1 MFVLAFSWLFCVC
14 FCRSFLSLV
23 FTGYVSSFS
32 ICFKAG
38 LVVLNSLNF
47 CLPVN
52 LLISSSIL
60 NKIFVHYSKVGYR
73 FFSFTTLNISFI
85 PFWPAVSAEISAV
98 NYMGF
103 PLYVTCYF
111 SLAAFNILS
120 LCLSLLAWLMC
131 VLICFTLGLSCK
143 GLCASWTQLTISL
156 SHVGEIFNHNFLKIF
171 LSDFL
176 FFFLLWDPY
185 NSNVGAFNIVPKV
198 SEAIFYSLHSILLF
212 CSSAVISTI
221 LSSSSVMSDW
231 TDPPAHLSIPLPQLF
246 GY

>member
-47 CLPVN
+47 CLPVK

-120 LCLSLLAWLMC
+120 LCLSLLAWLIC
-131 VLICFTLGLSCK
+131 VLMCFSLGLTCRDS
-143 GLCASWTQLTISL
+143 LCFLDLIDYFL
-156 SHVGEIFNHNFLKIF
+156 SHVGEVFNYHFFKVFLTAF
-171 LSDFL
+171 LFL
-176 FFFLLWDPY
+176 FFLWDPY
-185 NSNVGAFNIVPKV
+185 NSNVGVFNIVPKA
-198 SEAIFYSLHSILLF
+198 SE
-212 CSSAVISTI
+212 
-221 LSSSSVMSDW
+221 
-231 TDPPAHLSIPLPQLF
+231 
-246 GY
+246 